1 MSSAARLLAV
11 LDLFGAG
18 RPDWS
23 VEEAASCLGVPA
35 SSMYRTFRELRSS
48 GLLTGAGNGRHALG
62 PTIIR
67 LDWQL
72 RTSDPLVLAAQP
84 ELDRIVADRAI
95 PAVAILCRLYE
106 DRVMCVAQAASAE
119 ADFAIAYQRGR
130 PMPLFAGSASR
141 VILAGLSPSRLHRL
155 YRDRPEAFA
164 EAGLG
169 EDWDQVRRALRRLA
183 ETGSCIAAGEVD
195 PGMRA
200 VSVPLL
206 APDGTPASLSLVSRA
221 SRFPASAA
229 ARAVAPLRAHAQ
241 RIEQVARTLARS
253 RETAARQPDGN
264 PGPAR

>member
-23 VEEAASCLGVPA
+23 VEEAAQWLGVPA

-72 RTSDPLVLAAQP
+72 RASDPVVLAAQP
-84 ELDRIVADRAI
+84 ELERIVADRPS

-106 DRVMCVAQAASAE
+106 DQVMCVAQAADARS
-119 ADFAIAYQRGR
+119 DFAIAYQRGR

-141 VILAGLSPSRLHRL
+141 VILAGLSTSRLHRL

-229 ARAVAPLRAHAQ
+229 ARAVAPLQAHAQ
-241 RIEQVARTLARS
+241 RIEEVARTLAQG
-253 RETAARQPDGN
+253 REAVAQRLGF
-264 PGPAR
+264 AS